1 MRRSATEEPLVDL
14 DEFSRWDSRMLD
26 KGLL

>member
-1 MRRSATEEPLVDL
+1 MRRSYLGEPLVDL